1 MAENQREPKRSRR
14 RRGTNL
20 DTQEA
25 FDAAIKERLDRQKKS
40 VTEEVRKSFEGWI
53 SPEEAKKSADQI
65 ATLTGK
71 LSDSE
76 TKIAD
81 LTAKNS
87 AYEINSVKMKVARET
102 GLPYELADRLSGS
115 TEDEIRKDA
124 ETLSQFASQPQAT
137 PSYSSEPP
145 IGNSTDAA
153 FRALAQSLNA

>member
-1 MAENQREPKRSRR
+1 MSEFKPIE
-14 RRGTNL
+14 
-20 DTQEA
+20 TQEA
-25 FDAAIKERLDRQKKS
+25 FDAAIKDRLDRQKKS
-40 VTEEVRKSFEGWI
+40 VTDEIKKQYEGWI
-53 SPEEAKKSADQI
+53 SPEDAKKSADQI
-65 ATLTGK
+65 AALTGK

-76 TKIAD
+76 NKIAD

-87 AYEINSVKMKVARET
+87 AYEISSVKMKIAHET
-102 GLPYELADRLSGS
+102 GLPYELAERLSGT
-115 TEDEIRKDA
+115 TEEEIRKDA